1 VSNRTR
7 RRSKK
12 RATQNGKKKQALA
25 DVLNEDVEVR
35 QSQAGQPSTSPQIDE
50 QLEPG
55 SKRWKKME
63 QMEKRSVAVLI
74 PCEDMLHT
82 AHYVSMINMV
92 QYTLMNLPPNLTQM
106 VVQTY
111 SSSILPW
118 SRQSL
123 AYGAVK
129 MGATHT
135 LWIDSD
141 MMFPKD
147 LVIHFCGMDE
157 PIIGINAM
165 NRRPPYRNLAQ
176 KSFNV
181 PIATTPESTGLEEV
195 YRFGFGVAWIATE
208 VYKKMEEPWFDFQY
222 IEEKKLYRGEDYYFY
237 DKARDLGYKM
247 LVDHDVSKQVWHIGT
262 FGFNPMLKG
271 LEEDKA

>member
-1 VSNRTR
+1 MV
-7 RRSKK
+7 
-12 RATQNGKKKQALA
+12 
-25 DVLNEDVEVR
+25 
-35 QSQAGQPSTSPQIDE
+35 
-50 QLEPG
+50 
-55 SKRWKKME
+55 
-63 QMEKRSVAVLI
+63 
-74 PCEDMLHT
+74 
-82 AHYVSMINMV
+82 NMV
-92 QYTLMNLPPNLTQM
+92 QHTLMNLPPNLAQL

-123 AYGAVK
+123 AYTAVRQN
-129 MGATHT
+129 ATHT

-147 LVIHFCGMDE
+147 MIIHFCEQEE

-176 KSFNV
+176 SSFNV
-181 PIATTPESTGLEEV
+181 PIETTESSTGLQEV

-222 IEEKKLYRGEDYYFY
+222 MEDKKIYRGEDYYFY
-237 DKARDLGYKM
+237 DKARDLGYK
-247 LVDHDVSKQVWHIGT
+247 LYVDHDVSKHVWHIGT
-262 FGFNPMLKG
+262 FGFNPLLKA
-271 LEEDKA
+271 LEDKVEPGV